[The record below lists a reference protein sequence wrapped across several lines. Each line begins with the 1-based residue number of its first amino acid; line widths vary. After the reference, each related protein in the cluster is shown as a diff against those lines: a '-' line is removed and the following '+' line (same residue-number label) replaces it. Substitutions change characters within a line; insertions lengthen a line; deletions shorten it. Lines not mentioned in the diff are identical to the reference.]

1 MFLERLPGDDRVCF
15 VSGSRLNSL
24 GWWLPGH
31 QEIELEPS
39 LGMIKPFISLH
50 LTPDGPTFHFQL
62 SLTGSAWFFHL
73 PWPLADTMASKEICI
88 VCQVEF
94 SDDDFQSRRSTR
106 YQAHCPKCSLGL
118 RAILTASKGSEGS
131 KDDESTSKYLQNLSK
146 EDPEK
151 YRKIFAEYE
160 SSTAGGKKLAGVTS
174 ASLST
179 PGRFLGLINVK
190 VFFFNSGLAPATPL
204 LFVYLKVSRFKF
216 KTSSFNMFPSS
227 IIHPRFFTR
236 KRQRPPSD
244 QNLALD
250 G

>member
-1 MFLERLPGDDRVCF
+1 
-15 VSGSRLNSL
+15 
-24 GWWLPGH
+24 
-31 QEIELEPS
+31 
-39 LGMIKPFISLH
+39 MIKPFISLH

-160 SSTAGGKKLAGVTS
+160 SSTAGGKKT
-174 ASLST
+174 
-179 PGRFLGLINVK
+179 GRGHQRQPFNPRSVLG
-190 VFFFNSGLAPATPL
+190 T
-204 LFVYLKVSRFKF
+204 YQCE
-216 KTSSFNMFPSS
+216 S
-227 IIHPRFFTR
+227 IF
-236 KRQRPPSD
+236 
-244 QNLALD
+244 
-250 G
+250 